1 MSSAA
6 QGQEDRPEGRTRMV
20 ASNAKG
26 FLLALSVALLLAMV
40 AATLITP
47 TATRAQPDLPAIF
60 SQFHDTLNGGDAAGA
75 LAFFTDDGTFEA
87 AGMTFSGQALQKN
100 FEAQVS
106 QNRQVDIISTQVSG
120 NTLTASV
127 EVRAKQITACGA
139 QRVVGTE
146 TATFSGDKI
155 SRLVFQ
161 DDPSDPQTAT
171 VLACAQ
177 ALGIPATGGEPP
189 AAAGGGLPLALL
201 LGTAVILAGGFVTA
215 LGLRRHG

>member
-1 MSSAA
+1 M
-6 QGQEDRPEGRTRMV
+6 QRTMIG
-20 ASNAKG
+20 A
-26 FLLALSVALLLAMV
+26 LLIIALVALVL
-40 AATLITP
+40 ATLTP
-47 TATRAQPDLPAIF
+47 TTTRAQADPDGLF
-60 SQFHDTLNGGDAAGA
+60 GQFHDTLNAGDVTAA

-127 EVRAKQITACGA
+127 EVRSKQVTACGA

-189 AAAGGGLPLALL
+189 PVQSAYLPVALL
-201 LGTAVILAGGFVTA
+201 LGSVLILGG
-215 LGLRRHG
+215 GLLTTLAFRRGG

>member
-1 MSSAA
+1 M
-6 QGQEDRPEGRTRMV
+6 QRTMIG
-20 ASNAKG
+20 A
-26 FLLALSVALLLAMV
+26 LLIIALVALVL
-40 AATLITP
+40 ATLTP
-47 TATRAQPDLPAIF
+47 TTTRAQADPEGLF
-60 SQFHDTLNGGDAAGA
+60 GQFHDALNAGDVTAA

-120 NTLTASV
+120 STLTASV
-127 EVRAKQITACGA
+127 EVRSKQVTACGA

-189 AAAGGGLPLALL
+189 PVQSAYLPLALL
-201 LGTAVILAGGFVTA
+201 LGSVLILGG
-215 LGLRRHG
+215 GLLTTLAFRRRTP